1 MQNEAAYSLL
11 IKVILTKRDSNI
23 LIGELDVLKNSLFKT
38 DSNAFEVVLKEEVRK
53 KVADVIEFYISKGA
67 DKKVLIEFLDSKF
80 RKVPTLDL
88 TIAFDPTGAILERMS
103 KWVRENVGEVLL
115 DLKIDRSIV
124 CGAIVSFGG
133 KYNEQIPRI
142 S

>member
-67 DKKVLIEFLDSKF
+67 DKKVLI
-80 RKVPTLDL
+80 
-88 TIAFDPTGAILERMS
+88 
-103 KWVRENVGEVLL
+103 
-115 DLKIDRSIV
+115 
-124 CGAIVSFGG
+124 
-133 KYNEQIPRI
+133 
-142 S
+142 